1 MRGIRPKLCIQN
13 SAYITLE
20 IVHAESHRD
29 FGLNSACKILQ
40 SFRPM
45 GISTKTPQVIIRPK
59 SLQNPQGRTY
69 CRIAR
74 RLCEEAAKLQP
85 KRCQMVTKHKVA
97 SPVNLKGMDGRKQ
110 MKRIRRNRI
119 VRIGMHRMRIN
130 ELARRTKVNGRMLWD
145 HTDETYQ
152 LINR

>member
-1 MRGIRPKLCIQN
+1 MQDSAEFSPNGDFDQN
-13 SAYITLE
+13 PASNNTAK
-20 IVHAESHRD
+20 D
-29 FGLNSACKILQ
+29 
-40 SFRPM
+40 
-45 GISTKTPQVIIRPK
+45 
-59 SLQNPQGRTY
+59 LQNPEGRTY

-74 RLCEEAAKLQP
+74 RFCEAAAKLEP

-145 HTDETYQ
+145 RTDETYQ